1 MNRYWPI
8 VILIPN
14 QLIYLQGV
22 QKHQHLGSLNYC
34 IFKILFLYLHKR
46 KINIIINRP
55 RTGSQNL
62 FLMTTINEI
71 SNHIMSYF
79 DGTLDAFGYT
89 AQSVN
94 EISNPDESYMGT
106 LNLQFRDY
114 PIDDDEKA
122 ETQLFDS
129 LAASELIRQL
139 NK

>member
-1 MNRYWPI
+1 
-8 VILIPN
+8 
-14 QLIYLQGV
+14 
-22 QKHQHLGSLNYC
+22 
-34 IFKILFLYLHKR
+34 
-46 KINIIINRP
+46 
-55 RTGSQNL
+55 
-62 FLMTTINEI
+62 MTTINEI

-122 ETQLFDS
+122 ETYCRESDAFEQYVIEFINSHWEEDHLTPDLIKSLYISKLFQS
-129 LAASELIRQL
+129 L
-139 NK
+139 KH